1 MKRENDGLRRRN
13 SRYGRLFVLPWEIG
27 LVLFFLVPLCQ
38 SVLYSFSDVAFSGDR
53 LEVTFVGLK
62 HYVQLL
68 TTDGT
73 YTYFLIE
80 SVRSFCTSLPII
92 VILSLIFALILNQQF
107 PGRML
112 ARAVFFLPVII
123 ASGAVMELVFAGGS
137 GPEGTTTY
145 TSNILDLD
153 AVLRNLELP
162 EKLISLFSAVM
173 EDIFDLIW
181 SCGVQTV
188 LFIAGLQTIPDALYE
203 VSRVEGANRWEEFW
217 FITFPMLDHTFVL
230 VIVYT
235 MIGIV
240 TDKNNT
246 MMKMPFRLMTQSQI
260 YDESSARLWL
270 YFAIVGA
277 LMIVVMLVYRRL
289 LSRRWE

>member
-53 LEVTFVGLK
+53 LEVAFVGLK

-80 SVRSFCTSLPII
+80 SVRSLCTSLPII

-181 SCGVQTV
+181 SCGVQIL
-188 LFIAGLQTIPDALYE
+188 LFVAGLQTIPEQLYE
-203 VSRVEGANRWEEFW
+203 AGRVEGITPWEQFW
-217 FITFPMLDHTFVL
+217 YITFPMMRQIVIL
-230 VIVYT
+230 VVFYT
-235 MIGIV
+235 MVDLFPEKGSLV
-240 TDKNNT
+240 AGALGELQV
-246 MMKMPFRLMTQSQI
+246 MEYSRG
-260 YDESSARLWL
+260 SAMLWP
-270 YFAIVGA
+270 YFAAVG
-277 LMIVVMLVYRRL
+277 LLIGLIMLIFHRFCLRKWD
-289 LSRRWE
+289 SP